1 MLEVPQ
7 PPSIPIVYTPTND
20 RSADDLSTM
29 ATSCGPNAST
39 LPRPHKG
46 RSLSRGRVQVVDRRK
61 QRTRPTSSLLL
72 LSSETEGPKGGF
84 TIEVF
89 HRIIPQYDHRVV
101 SANELVCHMV
111 SGLLRPWRLAI
122 HTELVRAWTNKPL
135 FNIGHVQ
142 ADLRS
147 PSCII
152 TDYTPLPSTT
162 HETRGVAFTRAHSP
176 VLMESLLGLSA
187 DSLVTSIL
195 RDYFRVPSGS
205 QPLLTEL
212 PASPEVTFR
221 HRWPQRKGSLE
232 SSSLRN
238 EGEKNENNQLLPPI
252 SLIETELPSVE
263 EAEKLHPLLM
273 ELDATPFLDMDQS
286 HTPLNVDDVEVSIES
301 LQHPTAAFYF
311 LPQ

>member
-1 MLEVPQ
+1 
-7 PPSIPIVYTPTND
+7 
-20 RSADDLSTM
+20 M

-84 TIEVF
+84 TIE
-89 HRIIPQYDHRVV
+89 
-101 SANELVCHMV
+101 
-111 SGLLRPWRLAI
+111 
-122 HTELVRAWTNKPL
+122 
-135 FNIGHVQ
+135 
-142 ADLRS
+142 
-147 PSCII
+147 
-152 TDYTPLPSTT
+152 
-162 HETRGVAFTRAHSP
+162 
-176 VLMESLLGLSA
+176 
-187 DSLVTSIL
+187 
-195 RDYFRVPSGS
+195 VPSGS

-286 HTPLNVDDVEVSIES
+286 HT
-301 LQHPTAAFYF
+301 
-311 LPQ
+311 